1 MLDKILNNKLSLIII
16 HLVFGFLGTLPLF
29 PKILGFL
36 SIVLPIYIIYV
47 KQNKNDEALY
57 LMGYLVGSE
66 VFMRMTNGTFLY
78 ETGKY
83 GVMLFALMG
92 LFLGPIKQKSTV
104 SFLLYIL
111 LLIVGILF
119 TQTPE
124 NESIRKAVVF
134 NLSGPITLG
143 VVAIYCYKRTV
154 TVTQLK
160 QLLLFCVLPIFSMIS
175 YVYFRTPNLE
185 ELVFGAVSNFDTS
198 GGFGPNQVSTIIGFG
213 CFILAVFL
221 FLGNKLTSYIFLD
234 AIFLIYFIY
243 RGLLTFSRGGM
254 ITAAVVFIFFTIF
267 MFLYQQVTF
276 IKISKFIFIAV
287 VLFFGIWLYTSN
299 ITGGMIDNRYAGKNS
314 LGVKKKDVTAG
325 RGEILKTQIE
335 SFYESPIFGI
345 GVGNGKYKRLE
356 SDKHVTAASHNEV
369 GRLIEEHG
377 LLGIISL
384 LILIL
389 VPLQNAYFSNNY
401 QRAFLFSFYIFWFL
415 TINHTAMRIVF
426 PSFIYGLSLLK
437 IVPDTDES

>member
-1 MLDKILNNKLSLIII
+1 MINLILKNKFSLIGI
-16 HLVFGFLGTLPLF
+16 HLALGYLVTFLPISKLYGLLF
-29 PKILGFL
+29 FVL
-36 SIVLPIYIIYV
+36 SIAIIYSS
-47 KQNKNDEALY
+47 KNKNEEALY
-57 LMGYLVGSE
+57 FMSYLVGSE
-66 VFMRMTNGTFLY
+66 VFMRMTNGAFLY

-83 GVMLFALMG
+83 GIMLFAFMG
-92 LFLGPIKQKSTV
+92 LLLGPLKQKSTV

-111 LLIVGILF
+111 LLIVGIVF

-134 NLSGPITLG
+134 NLSGPISLG
-143 VVAIYCYKRTV
+143 VFAIYCYKRKV
-154 TVTQLK
+154 TVSQLK
-160 QLLLFCVLPIFSMIS
+160 DLLFFCVLPIFSMIS

-221 FLGNKLTSYIFLD
+221 FLGNKLTPYIFID

-254 ITAAVVFIFFTIF
+254 ITAAAASVFFAIF
-267 MFLYQQVTF
+267 MFLHQQVTI
-276 IKISKFIFIAV
+276 IKISKYIFIAV